1 LTSGAD
7 GSDAL
12 PQGQG
17 DARSGAKTAPDTH
30 LSEAPVASEAV
41 FDGQFLKVFRDTVR
55 LPDGGTAVREIVR
68 HPGAVMIVP
77 IADDGRLV
85 VERQHRHPIGQV
97 LIEFPAG
104 KIDPGESTL
113 RCAQRELLEETG
125 FRAREWAHAGRMH
138 NAPRIPPNSSR
149 SGSRAASPLA
159 SSGSTRAS
167 SSKCC

>member
-1 LTSGAD
+1 MTSGPD

-17 DARSGAKTAPDTH
+17 DARSGAKAAPDSH

-68 HPGAVMIVP
+68 HPGAVMVVP

-104 KIDPGESTL
+104 KIDPGED
-113 RCAQRELLEETG
+113 RRACAERELREETG
-125 FRAREWAHAGRMH
+125 YKIGRAHV
-138 NAPRIPPNSSR
+138 
-149 SGSRAASPLA
+149 
-159 SSGSTRAS
+159 
-167 SSKCC
+167 